1 MSAIPRNISG
11 NSRAVLLISLLLLV
25 APAAQAQ
32 TPVFPTET
40 FTPQVGVL
48 VSTLATGDFNGDG
61 QPDLAYLSVPGSGTP
76 SPTLTV
82 LLNQGA
88 AKFPVAVTTNSLTGC
103 SPSSQSYSLVAADM
117 NKDNK
122 LDLVLTC
129 PTGYVVVL
137 IGNGVTVAFRARLI
151 MRCQGRWR
159 WLLW

>member
-1 MSAIPRNISG
+1 MSAIPRNIPG
-11 NSRAVLLISLLLLV
+11 NLRAALLISVLLLV

-40 FTPQVGVL
+40 FTLQVGVL

-88 AKFPVAVTTNSLTGC
+88 PISLHYNQFADRLLALFTALFVGC
-103 SPSSQSYSLVAADM
+103 GRHEQ
-117 NKDNK
+117 
-122 LDLVLTC
+122 
-129 PTGYVVVL
+129 
-137 IGNGVTVAFRARLI
+137 RQQARPGAHLSHRI
-151 MRCQGRWR
+151 RCGFDRQRR
-159 WLLW
+159 R